1 MELYASELFFR
12 GNNKVDKVHDCCAH
26 GKVIFKIGNHFL
38 SDETQWCVSASAF
51 RFLQT
56 LFENHFMGE
65 EQFLIPC
72 CGHTMVPSEDGKA
85 VRIYGCSNG
94 VDFDIIHEGETVTVV
109 TADGVEYQVS
119 YEDYKQAVL
128 SFVRQVMDFYQ
139 ENPPRKFE
147 DDDDAE
153 GFSAFVAHWYSLYDK
168 AVAHEGYVSIPPN
181 SFEDYDAFTDNEI
194 LNISETGISLKSFR
208 FINFKECAY
217 NFKITNGGSG
227 QCIGE
232 REIEDLSFTFYTSP
246 KPVMIKFIPKNRLS
260 EFLSKMNTVSRFH
273 KLYKQLIKYGYST
286 RDLS

>member
-12 GNNKVDKVHDCCAH
+12 GNHEKERVYDYCIH
-26 GKVIFKIGNHFL
+26 GKVILKIGSQFL
-38 SDETQWCVSASAF
+38 SDETEWCVSASAF

-72 CGHTMVPSEDGKA
+72 CGHTMVPFEDGKT

-94 VDFDIIHEGETVTVV
+94 IDFDVIHEGESVTLV
-109 TADGVEYQVS
+109 TADGTEYHVPFD
-119 YEDYKQAVL
+119 DYKQAVR
-128 SFVRQVMDFYQ
+128 SFARQVMDFYQ
-139 ENPPRKFE
+139 ENPPRRFE
-147 DDDDAE
+147 DDYDAD
-153 GFSAFVAHWYSLYDK
+153 GFSAFVAHWHSLYDR
-168 AVAHEGYVSIPPN
+168 AMAHEGYVSIPPI

-194 LNISETGISLKSFR
+194 LNVSETGISLKSFR

-227 QCIGE
+227 KCVGE

-246 KPVMIKFIPKNRLS
+246 KPIMIKFIPKNRLS

-273 KLYKQLIKYGYST
+273 KLHKQLIQYGYST
-286 RDLS
+286 RDMT